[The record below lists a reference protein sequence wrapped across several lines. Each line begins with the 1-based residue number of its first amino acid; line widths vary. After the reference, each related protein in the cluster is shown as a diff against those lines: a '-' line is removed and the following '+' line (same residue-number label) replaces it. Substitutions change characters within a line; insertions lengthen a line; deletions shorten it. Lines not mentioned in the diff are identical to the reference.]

1 LSDTRF
7 DLIEGSFDVAL
18 CSTPLQDIRL
28 RGRKLADVPRIL
40 CAAPDYL
47 ALQGA
52 PQTPGDL
59 PGHDFLAWTQV
70 TPREL
75 IYKDGWRATLDPWPM
90 VCRTI
95 LNDGSW
101 LRVATVAGGGQSV
114 ADDIAN
120 DRLIHVRPDWRQ
132 DAASVL

>member
-1 LSDTRF
+1 
-7 DLIEGSFDVAL
+7 
-18 CSTPLQDIRL
+18 
-28 RGRKLADVPRIL
+28 
-40 CAAPDYL
+40 
-47 ALQGA
+47 
-52 PQTPGDL
+52 
-59 PGHDFLAWTQV
+59 
-70 TPREL
+70 
-75 IYKDGWRATLDPWPM
+75 M

-101 LRVATVAGGGQSV
+101 LRVATVAGGGPSV